1 MHAPRLFALLLLT
14 ATPALS
20 DTYQVQAPVTAV
32 TLYPYGATV
41 ARDVT
46 FTATPGAHTVIVP
59 DLPWDLDAQGLRVT
73 APDGVTV
80 GAISLAEARPPAG
93 DGTKPD
99 TVLQA
104 EAEVARL
111 EAVLRTKAQAI
122 AVIRATGEAAAAR
135 AAFLQDLARAR
146 GEASLTA
153 ATVSDLRAL
162 ASLVGEEVLA
172 ARTAVLEAEAQAVD
186 AEIALKSDEQALTR
200 AQSALAV
207 LVAPPEGQGQ
217 ALTLSLQTSAG
228 GPVTLTVDTL
238 VDEAGWSPTYDLR
251 LTRGPD
257 VLLVTRGVLVR
268 QDTGEDWRGVA
279 LTLSTARPSEQ
290 GAPSA
295 LWPDL
300 RRIVSQ
306 DELDRAAPAEG
317 SASYAD
323 APAAEPV
330 MAAPAAGGFGFDTAI
345 LGQVFAFT
353 FGAPVDIR
361 TGADALRLV
370 MDQVAPQVT
379 TRADAVPMIDATA
392 FLVAEIT
399 NTTGQPLLPGP
410 ALLYS
415 EGALVGGAD
424 LPLVATGAKADVG
437 FGAIDGLRLTRIV
450 PGASEGARGIITSSN
465 RREEQAILTIENL
478 TATPWPVTVTDRI
491 PYSEQ
496 DDLSV
501 TYVATPAVTEEN
513 PKGQRGLLVWRIDL
527 APGAKQDI
535 RLQTRLDWPDG
546 MTLQ

>member
-111 EAVLRTKAQAI
+111 EAVLRFKAQAI

-153 ATVSDLRAL
+153 ATVPDLRAL

-207 LVAPPEGQGQ
+207 LVARPK
-217 ALTLSLQTSAG
+217 
-228 GPVTLTVDTL
+228 V
-238 VDEAGWSPTYDLR
+238 
-251 LTRGPD
+251 RG
-257 VLLVTRGVLVR
+257 
-268 QDTGEDWRGVA
+268 
-279 LTLSTARPSEQ
+279 RP
-290 GAPSA
+290 
-295 LWPDL
+295 
-300 RRIVSQ
+300 
-306 DELDRAAPAEG
+306 
-317 SASYAD
+317 
-323 APAAEPV
+323 
-330 MAAPAAGGFGFDTAI
+330 
-345 LGQVFAFT
+345 
-353 FGAPVDIR
+353 
-361 TGADALRLV
+361 
-370 MDQVAPQVT
+370 
-379 TRADAVPMIDATA
+379 
-392 FLVAEIT
+392 
-399 NTTGQPLLPGP
+399 
-410 ALLYS
+410 
-415 EGALVGGAD
+415 
-424 LPLVATGAKADVG
+424 
-437 FGAIDGLRLTRIV
+437 
-450 PGASEGARGIITSSN
+450 
-465 RREEQAILTIENL
+465 
-478 TATPWPVTVTDRI
+478 
-491 PYSEQ
+491 
-496 DDLSV
+496 
-501 TYVATPAVTEEN
+501 
-513 PKGQRGLLVWRIDL
+513 
-527 APGAKQDI
+527 
-535 RLQTRLDWPDG
+535 
-546 MTLQ
+546 